1 MGSRGCCERIPSGWR
16 MGSRQGDKV
25 AAGRTGMGLL
35 AVIQERGAR
44 GLDQGGSRGGS
55 EKSFEGRIGTIDLLS
70 HWM

>member
-1 MGSRGCCERIPSGWR
+1 

-25 AAGRTGMGLL
+25 AAGRPGMGLL
-35 AVIQERGAR
+35 TVIQERGAR
-44 GLDQGGSRGGS
+44 GLDQGGSCGGG

>member
-1 MGSRGCCERIPSGWR
+1 